1 MLSNMPPKANP
12 QHINGELE
20 AIHKLIQ
27 DIKTDL
33 AGKATTKKLIE
44 LSNEI
49 RLRDSKIEVLESKV
63 AVLQNTVDL
72 LVNKCDNNE
81 QYSRR
86 CSLRINNVPL
96 PDSDNESADDVF
108 EKVKGLIEEC
118 ELDIPDNVIDRAH
131 RVGKQ
136 IMATDGTRKQQVIV
150 RFTTWRHRSMLY
162 KNRKKLSNAKVYIDL
177 TRMKFS
183 LLKKAQDKVKNSNV
197 IDYVFADLNC
207 ALCAKMSNGSFKFF
221 STEEHLDVL
230 LGNN

>member
-1 MLSNMPPKANP
+1 MLSIMPPKVNP

-49 RLRDSKIEVLESKV
+49 HLRDSKIEVLESKV

-131 RVGKQ
+131 RVGK
-136 IMATDGTRKQQVIV
+136 
-150 RFTTWRHRSMLY
+150 
-162 KNRKKLSNAKVYIDL
+162 
-177 TRMKFS
+177 
-183 LLKKAQDKVKNSNV
+183 
-197 IDYVFADLNC
+197 
-207 ALCAKMSNGSFKFF
+207 
-221 STEEHLDVL
+221 
-230 LGNN
+230 